1 MQSKSREADNG
12 HSTEA
17 YLRYLLGNLDPY
29 QLLTILSLGRPNKS
43 KAPAEVAALLLRS
56 CGVRPS
62 DGNAEDKCRYVGRAV
77 PRQSKA
83 QNRVSPA
90 ADAGF
95 PLKAAA
101 PALLEA
107 PLL

>member
-56 CGVRPS
+56 CSVRPS
-62 DGNAEDKCRYVGRAV
+62 DGNAEDKCRYALGVRFPVNQRNKIGF
-77 PRQSKA
+77 RQL
-83 QNRVSPA
+83 QMR
-90 ADAGF
+90 GF
-95 PLKAAA
+95 H
-101 PALLEA
+101 
-107 PLL
+107 